1 MSYIDYTRKSLSSA
15 CEITVCMTKEECKI
29 LLPFFQKAYKEVKS
43 KYEKYDNIHSGG
55 EAINREEN
63 LRMKYLEQSEHLESV
78 LSSINDILK

>member
-1 MSYIDYTRKSLSSA
+1 MSYIDNTRKSLSSA

-43 KYEKYDNIHSGG
+43 KYEKYDDIHSGG
-55 EAINREEN
+55 EEN

-78 LSSINDILK
+78 LSSIDDILK